1 MSLLGSNLAHK
12 LACDVDFG
20 PVWSNIYGC
29 DVWATA
35 NLLCTFYNDSSDFF
49 PVFLLN
55 SKQTKK
61 HNTKNTYLASCHK
74 GNVKKV
80 WKRMSVRLQQ
90 KTWEGSPLMDIEVF
104 GVKQM
109 CWFTL
114 TVYCTAVI
122 VWLFVFTGL
131 SEMFCTVTTQ
141 IANDD
146 LLQLDV
152 LVCYRSKRLP
162 VMNSRSVLSAKLRF
176 EISLTPEVL

>member
-35 NLLCTFYNDSSDFF
+35 NLLWTFYNDSSDFF

-80 WKRMSVRLQQ
+80 WKRMSVRRAT
-90 KTWEGSPLMDIEVF
+90 K
-104 GVKQM
+104 
-109 CWFTL
+109 
-114 TVYCTAVI
+114 
-122 VWLFVFTGL
+122 
-131 SEMFCTVTTQ
+131 
-141 IANDD
+141 D
-146 LLQLDV
+146 LRRQSTDGYWSLWCETDV
-152 LVCYRSKRLP
+152 LIHI
-162 VMNSRSVLSAKLRF
+162 NSVLYCSNCLAVCVYWTERNVLHRHDTNC
-176 EISLTPEVL
+176 EWWLTSVRRIGLLSI